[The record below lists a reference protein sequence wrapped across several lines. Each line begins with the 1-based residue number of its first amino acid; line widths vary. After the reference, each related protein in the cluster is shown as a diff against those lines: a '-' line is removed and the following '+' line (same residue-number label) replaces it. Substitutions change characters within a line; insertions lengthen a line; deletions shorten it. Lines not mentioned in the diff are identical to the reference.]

1 MTVLTRKHLPRRA
14 FLRGIGAAIALPAL
28 DAMVPAFAS
37 AAATK
42 APTRLAFA
50 YVPNGIIM
58 KDWTPSAEGST
69 FDFTNTL
76 KPLEPLRAKLMVLSG
91 LSHHNA
97 EQLGDGAGDHA
108 RAGACFLT
116 GVHPK
121 KTSGADIQ
129 SGVSADQIVAKELG
143 DATRFRSLEF
153 GCEDSRTVGDCDSG
167 YSCAYTNSIS
177 WRTPTSPM
185 PPETNPRAVFE
196 RLFGADANLDPETRA
211 RRLRSR
217 MSILDLVSERTQ
229 SLSGNLGAS
238 DRRKLDEYLYAVREI
253 EKRIQMAESDPQQIK
268 PNMEEPGGIPVTFT
282 EYVKLMYDLQVLA
295 FQTDMTR
302 VSTMVVAREGSV
314 RTYGEIGIPDPHH
327 PLSHHRGNA
336 EWIEKL
342 VKINRYHVE
351 LFGYFL
357 QKMDSIHDGDGTLL
371 DHSMIVYGSAISD
384 GNQHSHNNLPALLAG
399 GGNGCLKP
407 GRHIVYKPETP
418 MANLYLTLL
427 DRVGV
432 KPEAI
437 GDSTG
442 KLEHLTDLS

>member
-28 DAMVPAFAS
+28 DAMAPALAS
-37 AAATK
+37 AAAAK

-58 KDWTPSAEGST
+58 KDWTPSAEGSA
-69 FDFTNTL
+69 FEFTNTL

-97 EQLGDGAGDHA
+97 EALGDGAGDHA

-253 EKRIQMAESDPQQIK
+253 EKRIQMAENDPQQIK

-357 QKMDSIHDGDGTLL
+357 QKMDSIQDGDGTLL

-407 GRHIVYKPETP
+407 GRHVIYKPETP

>member
-14 FLRGIGAAIALPAL
+14 FLRGVGAAIALPAL
-28 DAMVPAFAS
+28 DAMVPALAS
-37 AAATK
+37 ATAAK

-58 KDWTPSAEGST
+58 KDWTPSAAGSVYEL
-69 FDFTNTL
+69 TNTL
-76 KPLEPLRAKLMVLSG
+76 APLEPLRGKFMVLSG

-97 EQLGDGAGDHA
+97 EALGDGPGDHA

-121 KTSGADIQ
+121 KTAGADIQ
-129 SGVSADQIVAKELG
+129 SGISADQIVAKELG

-229 SLSGNLGAS
+229 SLSGSLGAS

-253 EKRIQMAESDPQQIK
+253 EKRIQMAENDPQQIK

-282 EYVKLMYDLQVLA
+282 EYAKLMYDLQVLA

-336 EWIEKL
+336 EWIDKL
-342 VKINRYHVE
+342 ARINRYHVE

-357 QKMDSIHDGDGTLL
+357 QKMDSIKDGDGTLL

-407 GRHIVYKPETP
+407 GRHVLYKPETP

>member
-1 MTVLTRKHLPRRA
+1 
-14 FLRGIGAAIALPAL
+14 
-28 DAMVPAFAS
+28 
-37 AAATK
+37 
-42 APTRLAFA
+42 
-50 YVPNGIIM
+50 M